1 MSSRLDRVKDWAA
14 VATGCGYQVHEVAR
28 RVGCSER
35 QVERYFRKRFGV
47 SPKGWM
53 DSMRMGIATER
64 ILQGEMVKVVA
75 SELHFKQRPSFS
87 KFFKRHEGAAPT
99 NYGVRS

>member
-1 MSSRLDRVKDWAA
+1 MSSRLDRVKDWAKLA
-14 VATGCGYQVHEVAR
+14 LECEYQVHEVAR

-35 QVERYFRKRFGV
+35 QLERYFRKRFGV
-47 SPKGWM
+47 NPKGWM
-53 DSMRMGIATER
+53 DATRMGIATER

-99 NYGVRS
+99 NFGAVS